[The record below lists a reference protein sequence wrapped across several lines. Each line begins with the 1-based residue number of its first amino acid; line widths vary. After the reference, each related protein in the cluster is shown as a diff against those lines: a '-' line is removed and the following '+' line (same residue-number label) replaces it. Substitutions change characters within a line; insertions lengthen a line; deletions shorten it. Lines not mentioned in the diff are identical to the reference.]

1 MNNPAF
7 RNPELDFLIGEEA
20 LTTSTKY

>member
-1 MNNPAF
+1 MNNPAH

-20 LTTSTKY
+20 LTTST